1 MRKSFILILL
11 TALLMTPLAS
21 TARDFKVTFANDNV
35 EKVIAILEQATGYDF
50 VGRKEVVSAAK
61 SNVNGT
67 YTASSIDD
75 LLNDIV
81 RARLGLDYEIVDN
94 TVILRT
100 PTPDSGELRLVKGN
114 VTDESGEPLPG
125 AIIAISG
132 TDYGTTTDV
141 DGNFSLKIPVSR
153 KCLEVSYVG
162 MRTKNVD
169 IKDYKTPL
177 SVELT
182 PAVEMMSEVVVT
194 GYQEIK
200 KEKMTGSVATISADK
215 LENRYTPNLLDNL
228 EGRVAGLS
236 TYGGKPVIRGTG
248 TLHAGTNPL
257 LVVDGLPI
265 EGSINDI
272 NPYDIESINI
282 LKDAAAAAIYGARAS
297 NGIIVITTK
306 DAKKK
311 GKIDIDFSANFT
323 WHEKKN
329 VDYHDNYYMT
339 PEEQV
344 MVESE
349 YYDYYFNSGE
359 KNNPMG
365 EFEKRLSDGKK
376 ISPLQYAYY
385 QNAAGA
391 ISKDELEAIKTQLS
405 RNNFAKQLADNM
417 LHRQFV
423 QQYNL
428 SLRSVSD
435 ISRNNVVVNYKH
447 DNVGKFNHKDEWLNV
462 SYKGAFEIAKWL
474 TATIGINGI
483 YSNTREY
490 GGGYE
495 TAIYSPFS
503 YEAYQPY
510 MNADGTVDR
519 KSVV

>member
-67 YTASSIDD
+67 YTATSIDD

-141 DGNFSLKIPVSR
+141 DGNFSLKVPVSR
-153 KCLEVSYVG
+153 KYLEVSYVG

-200 KEKMTGSVATISADK
+200 KEKM
-215 LENRYTPNLLDNL
+215 
-228 EGRVAGLS
+228 
-236 TYGGKPVIRGTG
+236 
-248 TLHAGTNPL
+248 
-257 LVVDGLPI
+257 
-265 EGSINDI
+265 
-272 NPYDIESINI
+272 
-282 LKDAAAAAIYGARAS
+282 
-297 NGIIVITTK
+297 
-306 DAKKK
+306 
-311 GKIDIDFSANFT
+311 
-323 WHEKKN
+323 
-329 VDYHDNYYMT
+329 
-339 PEEQV
+339 
-344 MVESE
+344 
-349 YYDYYFNSGE
+349 
-359 KNNPMG
+359 
-365 EFEKRLSDGKK
+365 EKRDLFITIRNLTKAK
-376 ISPLQYAYY
+376 ILIWFLRKWHMHVS
-385 QNAAGA
+385 
-391 ISKDELEAIKTQLS
+391 IK
-405 RNNFAKQLADNM
+405 
-417 LHRQFV
+417 
-423 QQYNL
+423 
-428 SLRSVSD
+428 
-435 ISRNNVVVNYKH
+435 
-447 DNVGKFNHKDEWLNV
+447 
-462 SYKGAFEIAKWL
+462 
-474 TATIGINGI
+474 
-483 YSNTREY
+483 
-490 GGGYE
+490 
-495 TAIYSPFS
+495 
-503 YEAYQPY
+503 
-510 MNADGTVDR
+510 
-519 KSVV
+519 